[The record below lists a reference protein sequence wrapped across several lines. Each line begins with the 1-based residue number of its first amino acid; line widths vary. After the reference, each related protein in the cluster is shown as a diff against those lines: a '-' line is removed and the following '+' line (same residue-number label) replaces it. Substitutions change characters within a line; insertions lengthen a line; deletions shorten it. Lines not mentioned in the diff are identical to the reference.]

1 MERDGNKSPSFLGV
15 YRPRGRASHVGH
27 PQTNRRLFRTKLTK
41 VIGSNYVGAE
51 VQPRSSF
58 SYVDAF
64 LKAYYVSNQE
74 LKTHIERLRQFLA
87 LAHGMRDVGLC
98 GLTFLLSAGSQS
110 R

>member
-1 MERDGNKSPSFLGV
+1 MSLTKVRLTADKAKRKKACLIYRIACYNMERDGNKSPSFLGV

-27 PQTNRRLFRTKLTK
+27 PQTNIRLFRTKLTK

-64 LKAYYVSNQE
+64 LKAYYVSNQASP
-74 LKTHIERLRQFLA
+74 RL
-87 LAHGMRDVGLC
+87 
-98 GLTFLLSAGSQS
+98 
-110 R
+110 